1 MIFQSTRAGI
11 LLHPTS
17 LPGRHGLGDAGGE
30 AIRFLDWAAAAGFS
44 VWQVLPLGP
53 TGVGNSPYSA
63 LSGFAGNPLFI
74 APESLVA
81 MGLLPASALEV
92 VPGFAE
98 DAADFD
104 EARAWRELLLR
115 RAWDAA
121 RSGATREARGAREE
135 AAAWAAAPEQAAWL
149 PDWTLYAAIKARH
162 GGHAWMGWD
171 PALAQREPA
180 ALAEAS
186 RALAAARGVHAFEQ
200 WLFARLWGAL
210 REAARARSVAILGDV
225 PIYPAMDSAEVWAR
239 RDLFQFGADGFP
251 ESVAGVPPDY
261 FSETGQ
267 LWGNP
272 LYRWDRHEAEGFA
285 WWIERVRASLERC
298 DLLRLDHFRGFAGYW
313 AVPSKARSAVEGR
326 WLPGPGMRFFDALR
340 NALGSLPLVAEDLG
354 DVDDG
359 VRTLLRDTGLPG
371 MRVLQFGLL
380 DPTSTHHPKH
390 HVPNCVAYTGTHDND
405 TTRGWFEALDP
416 EERRRVVAEVGGD
429 GSDISWAMIRCAM
442 ASPARL
448 AVVPMQDVLGLG
460 SEARMNTPAEPEGN
474 WGWRMTAGAATDA
487 LARSLRAELA
497 ERARSPV
504 A

>member
-1 MIFQSTRAGI
+1 
-11 LLHPTS
+11 
-17 LPGRHGLGDAGGE
+17 
-30 AIRFLDWAAAAGFS
+30 
-44 VWQVLPLGP
+44 
-53 TGVGNSPYSA
+53 
-63 LSGFAGNPLFI
+63 
-74 APESLVA
+74 
-81 MGLLPASALEV
+81 
-92 VPGFAE
+92 
-98 DAADFD
+98 
-104 EARAWRELLLR
+104 
-115 RAWDAA
+115 
-121 RSGATREARGAREE
+121 
-135 AAAWAAAPEQAAWL
+135 
-149 PDWTLYAAIKARH
+149 
-162 GGHAWMGWD
+162 
-171 PALAQREPA
+171 
-180 ALAEAS
+180 
-186 RALAAARGVHAFEQ
+186 
-200 WLFARLWGAL
+200 
-210 REAARARSVAILGDV
+210 
-225 PIYPAMDSAEVWAR
+225 
-239 RDLFQFGADGFP
+239 
-251 ESVAGVPPDY
+251 
-261 FSETGQ
+261 
-267 LWGNP
+267 
-272 LYRWDRHEAEGFA
+272 
-285 WWIERVRASLERC
+285 
-298 DLLRLDHFRGFAGYW
+298 
-313 AVPSKARSAVEGR
+313 
-326 WLPGPGMRFFDALR
+326 MRFFDALR